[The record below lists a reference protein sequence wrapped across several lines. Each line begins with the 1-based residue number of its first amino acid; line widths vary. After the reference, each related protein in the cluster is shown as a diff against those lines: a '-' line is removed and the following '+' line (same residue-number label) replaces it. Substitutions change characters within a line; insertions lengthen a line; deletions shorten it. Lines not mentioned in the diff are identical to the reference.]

1 MAPVS
6 IKVLKPL
13 KAYVQSALEKKSA
26 FTLKEPQSVQIKGK
40 IDIVSQNNIKMLFTI
55 IICFEYLLI
64 VWFIYLS
71 VLNSFQVLIS
81 TVVSKKAIPNLVNI
95 DVAPSE
101 PKSILFSF
109 LKS

>member
-6 IKVLKPL
+6 IKVLNPL

-40 IDIVSQNNIKMLFTI
+40 IDIVSQNNIKILFTI

-81 TVVSKKAIPNLVNI
+81 TGVSKKAIPNIVNI
-95 DVAPSE
+95 DVAPAE

>member
-1 MAPVS
+1 VALPNSPSVHDSKYAFIVVVAPVS

-40 IDIVSQNNIKMLFTI
+40 IDIVSQNNIKILFTI

-64 VWFIYLS
+64 V
-71 VLNSFQVLIS
+71 
-81 TVVSKKAIPNLVNI
+81 
-95 DVAPSE
+95 
-101 PKSILFSF
+101 
-109 LKS
+109 